1 MCEEAGFQTAAGAA
15 VIVEDE
21 RSIRIA
27 DFEIGERAAVPGSYR
42 LCCAVAHCSAQEVDV
57 YVNVNYE
64 HFTMSVAVTP
74 SGKSPAPRDTQRIY
88 SIAELARE
96 FAVTSRTI
104 RFYEDEGLIKPRRQ
118 GTQRLYSV
126 GDRARLG
133 WVLRG
138 KRLGF
143 TLSEIKEL
151 LDLYHVDRT
160 GLQQM
165 RELLRRSRLHIEDLE
180 RRRADLDAQIG
191 EFKDV
196 ETQVSAELQRRGA
209 DPASD

>member
-1 MCEEAGFQTAAGAA
+1 MPVAAP
-15 VIVEDE
+15 
-21 RSIRIA
+21 S
-27 DFEIGERAAVPGSYR
+27 AVP
-42 LCCAVAHCSAQEVDV
+42 A
-57 YVNVNYE
+57 
-64 HFTMSVAVTP
+64 
-74 SGKSPAPRDTQRIY
+74 KSSAPRDTARIY

-96 FAVTSRTI
+96 FAITARTI

-118 GTQRLYSV
+118 GLTRLYSV
-126 GDRARLG
+126 GDRTRLG
-133 WVLRG
+133 WILRG

-143 TLSEIKEL
+143 SLAEIKEL

>member
-1 MCEEAGFQTAAGAA
+1 
-15 VIVEDE
+15 
-21 RSIRIA
+21 
-27 DFEIGERAAVPGSYR
+27 
-42 LCCAVAHCSAQEVDV
+42 
-57 YVNVNYE
+57 
-64 HFTMSVAVTP
+64 MSVAATP
-74 SGKSPAPRDTQRIY
+74 SAKSPAPRDTQRIY

-96 FAVTSRTI
+96 FAVTARTI

-133 WVLRG
+133 WILRG

-143 TLSEIKEL
+143 SLAEIKQL
-151 LDLYHVDRT
+151 LDLYQVDRT

-191 EFKDV
+191 DFKDV
-196 ETQVSAELQRRGA
+196 ETHVAAELRQRGV
-209 DPASD
+209 DPDSD